1 MGFFNFSKYNDVE
14 KALLDQYMQ
23 MMSVTM
29 GAEAKKNVEDMLNQA
44 IEESKAEGTYSLPQN
59 LGDIIVGKAEADN
72 ETIKKIAE
80 SICQKL
86 PRKKEESVTEDDVRW
101 WWNLNDIERRMMLK
115 QDEISR
121 MALFINELQNSTESS
136 KDKASEKAAVQVR
149 KFHPAYGDP
158 DDTTHT
164 KGYDRPLPYELKDR
178 INIYIEKR
186 AQSDPDKY
194 KKEIEQSSTFNALV
208 RKEIR
213 ADKI

>member
-1 MGFFNFSKYNDVE
+1 MGFFNFSKYNDIE
-14 KALLDQYMQ
+14 KALLDQYTQ

-44 IEESKAEGTYSLPQN
+44 IEESKAEGTYNLPQN
-59 LGDIIVGKAEADN
+59 LGDIIVGKAETDN

-80 SICQKL
+80 SVHQKL
-86 PRKKEESVTEDDVRW
+86 SRKKGEGVTEDDVRW
-101 WWNLNDIERRMMLK
+101 WWNLNDIERRMLLK

-121 MALFINELQNSTESS
+121 MTLFIHELQNSTESTKEKS
-136 KDKASEKAAVQVR
+136 ADKAAAQVR

-164 KGYDRPLPYELKDR
+164 KGDDRPLPYELKDR

-186 AQSDPDKY
+186 AQSDHDEY

-213 ADKI
+213 ARKI